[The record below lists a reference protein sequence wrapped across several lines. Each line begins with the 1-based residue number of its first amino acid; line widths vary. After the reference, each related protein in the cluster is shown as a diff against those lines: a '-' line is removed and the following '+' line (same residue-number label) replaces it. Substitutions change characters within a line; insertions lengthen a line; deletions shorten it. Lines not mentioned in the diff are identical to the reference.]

1 MNSAN
6 RASHSSPTSLPDDGY
21 ETFLA
26 AARAHFVA
34 AIEKSPQLFTTDAT
48 GLWELYLDNAPA
60 ESRSIRTC
68 SACKK
73 FVTRFGGLV
82 TISNDGSIASAFWP
96 KDPPAAYAATAR
108 AISAKIAKAKVSGVF
123 RWSAATLGTP
133 VTGEWTHLAVD
144 LPASLRW
151 ANLVTNASQAK
162 AAKAEERAML
172 LRGLE
177 EFPVAVV
184 RKASALL
191 TAGSLYRSEKCE
203 GVAAWLLDLH
213 ERRAAAKNERL
224 RDHLTWLAVGG
235 APPGFCH
242 VRGGM
247 IGTLLEDIVAE
258 LPFSVLKE
266 RFDKKMHPL
275 QYLRPQAA
283 PSAENIAQA
292 EKIVATLRSAGAL
305 ERRFAKL
312 SDVQSLWA
320 PKPLDRA
327 PKKTRGVFGHLA
339 PRAVVEAAM
348 SGAPPTVMTWVKF
361 EAEILPS
368 AEAIE
373 FLVPFGKQSY
383 AALVTAKNADAPP
396 MLQWDREGRR
406 NPVSLYL
413 YVGGSK
419 PETWNLNAGEPRRVT
434 AIVLNPAMWESQRSL
449 KHQGSSVCFLL
460 ENARDK
466 SHTAGGGL
474 FVENLKSD
482 YHPVR
487 RTLEAYFKSAVIE
500 GKDEAEACGLF
511 LSKGAKWDAV
521 FRVTSRG
528 IRTDYI
534 LDRWD

>member
-1 MNSAN
+1 MSPAI
-6 RASHSSPTSLPDDGY
+6 PTSTPSSLSDDGY
-21 ETFLA
+21 ETFLSSV
-26 AARAHFVA
+26 RAHFASAVEA
-34 AIEKSPQLFTTDAT
+34 SAELFTIDAT
-48 GLWELYLDNAPA
+48 GLWDLYIDNAPA

-73 FVTRFGGLV
+73 FVARFGGLV
-82 TISNDGSIASAFWP
+82 TIAADGSIAPAFWP
-96 KDPPAAYAATAR
+96 KDPPAAYRDAVR
-108 AISAKIAKAKVSGVF
+108 AIIAKITKAKVTGVF
-123 RWSAATLGTP
+123 RSSAATLGTP
-133 VTGEWTHLAVD
+133 ITGEWTHLAVE
-144 LPASLRW
+144 LPAALRW
-151 ANLVTNASQAK
+151 TNLVTNAAQAM
-162 AAKAEERAML
+162 AAKSEEHAML

-242 VRGGM
+242 VRSGM

-275 QYLRPQAA
+275 QYLRPQAE

-292 EKIVATLRSAGAL
+292 EKIVATLRTAGAL

-312 SDVQSLWA
+312 ADVQALWMPKHLDPA
-320 PKPLDRA
+320 PQ
-327 PKKTRGVFGHLA
+327 KKGVFGHLA
-339 PRAVVEAAM
+339 PRADVEAAM

-361 EAEILPS
+361 EAEILPK
-368 AEAIE
+368 AETVE
-373 FLVPFGKQSY
+373 FLVPSGKQSY

-396 MLQWDREGRR
+396 MLQWDRDDRR

-413 YVGGSK
+413 YVNGSK
-419 PETWNLNAGEPRRVT
+419 PETWNLQAGAPRRVT
-434 AIVLNPAMWESQRSL
+434 AVALGPAMWDAEQSM
-449 KHQGSSVCFLL
+449 KHQGSSVFFLL

-466 SHTAGGGL
+466 SHTAGGGM

-511 LSKGAKWDAV
+511 LSKGTKWDAV
-521 FRVTSRG
+521 FRVTARG
-528 IRTDYI
+528 VRTDYA